1 MPEAERAGD
10 PLAAPVQAESG
21 YHVYM
26 ASVAMLAM
34 LVGSALL
41 VAPKLPDV
49 AGVLLI
55 VDFVIC
61 LLFAFDFGRSLWK
74 AESKVRYMVTWGWID
89 LITCIPFVAE
99 ARWLRL
105 ARLLR
110 LFTIVRAVRILW
122 TSSRADRRS
131 VVMAGAT
138 FVIQTM
144 FVVLCVLVLYFEH
157 DAPGGNIRTAS
168 DVMWW
173 GICTVTTVGYGDRF
187 PVTDAGR
194 ICGAILM
201 LTGIGYLTTVL
212 GLVTRI
218 TQPFS
223 ARG

>member
-1 MPEAERAGD
+1 MRDADHLGD
-10 PLAAPVQAESG
+10 ARPAPVQAESG

-26 ASVAMLAM
+26 ASVAMLAVAVAAY
-34 LVGSALL
+34 LF
-41 VAPKLPDV
+41 VAPSRPDV
-49 AGVLLI
+49 TGVLLI
-55 VDFVIC
+55 VDAVIC
-61 LLFAFDFGRSLWK
+61 ILFAFDFFRSLYRAKSRW
-74 AESKVRYMVTWGWID
+74 RYMVTWGWID
-89 LITCIPFVAE
+89 LVTCVPFVAE
-99 ARWLRL
+99 MRLLRL

-122 TSSRADRRS
+122 ISSQADRRS

-138 FVIQTM
+138 FVIQTL

-173 GICTVTTVGYGDRF
+173 GICTVTTVGYGDLF

-212 GLVTRI
+212 GLVTRM

-223 ARG
+223 PRG

>member
-1 MPEAERAGD
+1 MSEPDRSVDACR
-10 PLAAPVQAESG
+10 APVQAESG

-26 ASVAMLAM
+26 ASVAMLAI

-41 VAPKLPDV
+41 IAPRLPDV
-49 AGVLLI
+49 VGVLLI

-61 LLFAFDFGRSLWK
+61 LLFAFDFSRSFWK
-74 AESKVRYMVTWGWID
+74 AKSKTRYMVTWGWID
-89 LITCIPFVAE
+89 LVTCIPFVAE

-110 LFTIVRAVRILW
+110 IFTIVRAVRILW

-138 FVIQTM
+138 FVVQTA

-187 PVTDAGR
+187 PVTDGGR

-201 LTGIGYLTTVL
+201 LSGIGYLTTVL
-212 GLVTRI
+212 GVVTRI

-223 ARG
+223 RKS

>member
-1 MPEAERAGD
+1 MADPDPAGAVPAVSVPRD
-10 PLAAPVQAESG
+10 SG

-26 ASVAMLAM
+26 ASVAMLAL
-34 LVGSALL
+34 LVGGALI
-41 VAPKLPDV
+41 VAPKVPDV
-49 AGVLLI
+49 SGVLLI

-61 LLFAFDFGRSLWK
+61 MLFAFDFCRSLWK
-74 AESKVRYMVTWGWID
+74 AQSKWRYLVTWGWLD
-89 LITCIPFVAE
+89 LITCIPFMAE

-105 ARLLR
+105 ARLMR
-110 LFTIVRAVRILW
+110 VFTIVRAVRILW
-122 TSSRADRRS
+122 VSSREDRRS

-138 FVIQTM
+138 FAIQM
-144 FVVLCVLVLYFEH
+144 LFVVLCVLVLYFEH
-157 DAPGGNIRTAS
+157 DAPNGNIRTAS

-173 GICTVTTVGYGDRF
+173 GIVTVATVGYGDRF

-223 ARG
+223 GRS

>member
-1 MPEAERAGD
+1 MSDSERDGAAAGQHV
-10 PLAAPVQAESG
+10 PGVSG

-26 ASVAMLAM
+26 ASVAMLA
-34 LVGSALL
+34 LL
-41 VAPKLPDV
+41 VAGALIVAPRVPDV
-49 AGVLLI
+49 SGVLLI

-61 LLFAFDFGRSLWK
+61 ILFAFDFVRSLWLAK
-74 AESKVRYMVTWGWID
+74 SKVRYLVTWGWLD
-89 LITCIPFVAE
+89 LITCIPFMAE

-110 LFTIVRAVRILW
+110 VFTIVRAMRILW
-122 TSSRADRRS
+122 VSSRADRRS

-138 FVIQTM
+138 FSIQSL

-157 DAPGGNIRTAS
+157 DAPDGNIRTAS

-173 GICTVTTVGYGDRF
+173 GIVTVTTVGYGDRF
-187 PVTDAGR
+187 PVTDGGR

-201 LTGIGYLTTVL
+201 LTGIGYLTTVI

-218 TQPFS
+218 TQPFGTRS
-223 ARG
+223 

>member
-1 MPEAERAGD
+1 MSEPDRSGDARA
-10 PLAAPVQAESG
+10 ASVHAESG

-41 VAPKLPDV
+41 VAPELPDV

-61 LLFAFDFGRSLWK
+61 LLFAFDFGRSFWK
-74 AESKVRYMVTWGWID
+74 AKSKVRYMVTWGWID
-89 LITCIPFVAE
+89 LVTCIPFVAE

-138 FVIQTM
+138 FVIQTL

-223 ARG
+223 GRS